1 MAEGGSFVV
10 SWPKNTKLSFVK
22 PLPEDFDVY
31 CKKCGN
37 FMQNPHQ
44 TSCCGV
50 HLCGDCHKKTGI
62 KCPSCSSKQYQAFP
76 DLVHQR
82 RIKGLEVHC
91 IHREKG
97 CEWSGKL
104 KDLSAHLNYR
114 EKKELYRR
122 YEGCSYT
129 QIRCKHDSCSSFSY
143 HERRLLKDHEDTCIH
158 RPATCTYCYIFKGT
172 FAQVESHHKTCG
184 SFPVPCTNKDH
195 RGFTVQRKYLQRHLD
210 TDCPDEPIDCQFKW
224 AGCNDRPK
232 RKDEDQHN
240 ATSQQKHLLLLAGA
254 CSQLK
259 KGNEE
264 LRERLEKE
272 NKELREQF
280 KKDNE
285 DLRSQLN
292 QLTRARVER
301 LDHTV
306 HGDLPVTGDERNP
319 VRVKADGQSVFF
331 FSDNHK
337 YKMSVK
343 FGKVRSATQF
353 FTSYNI
359 EFKVYRGNH
368 RVIPDVRR
376 IVIKSD
382 RGERVTLRESDLV
395 KDPSKDNE
403 KQRMHAT
410 IPERCRGDDIY
421 IIQVS

>member
-1 MAEGGSFVV
+1 MAEGTSFVV
-10 SWPKNTKLSFVK
+10 SWPKNIKLSFVK
-22 PLPEDFDVY
+22 PLPEDIDVY

-44 TSCCGV
+44 TTCCGV
-50 HLCGDCHKKTGI
+50 HLCGDCHKNAKATRQC
-62 KCPSCSSKQYQAFP
+62 KCPSCSSYQYNAFP
-76 DLVHQR
+76 DRVHQN

-91 IHREKG
+91 IHREKQ

-114 EKKELYRR
+114 EKKELDRR
-122 YEGCSYT
+122 YEGCRYT
-129 QIRCKHDSCSSFSY
+129 QIRCQHDCSLHSH
-143 HERRLLKDHEDTCIH
+143 HERRLLKDHEDNCKN
-158 RPATCTYCYIFKGT
+158 RPATCTYCHVFKST
-172 FAQVESHHKTCG
+172 FERVEFHHKTCG
-184 SFPVPCTNKDH
+184 MFPVPCTNRNH
-195 RGFTVQRKYLQRHLD
+195 RGFTIQREKLQRHLD
-210 TDCPDEPIDCQFKW
+210 TDCPFQPIDCQFKW

-259 KGNEE
+259 K
-264 LRERLEKE
+264 
-272 NKELREQF
+272 
-280 KKDNE
+280 DNE

-292 QLTRARVER
+292 QLTKARVER

-306 HGDLPVTGDERNP
+306 HGDLPVTGDESNP

-331 FSDNHK
+331 FSDNHE

-343 FGKVRSATQF
+343 FGKIKNAAAQF
-353 FTSYNI
+353 FMHHNI

-368 RVIPDVRR
+368 RVIPDVRK

-382 RGERVTLRESDLV
+382 RGERVVLWESDLV

-403 KQRMHAT
+403 RQRIHAT